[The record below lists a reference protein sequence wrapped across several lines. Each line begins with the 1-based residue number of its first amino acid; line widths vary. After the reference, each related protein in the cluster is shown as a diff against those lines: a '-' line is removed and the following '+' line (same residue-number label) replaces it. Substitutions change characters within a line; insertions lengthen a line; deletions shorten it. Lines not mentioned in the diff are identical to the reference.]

1 MQISPQLNDD
11 MTLDEKLAVLDR
23 ALANAQA
30 EADARAAERGLMPTP
45 IDPAELT
52 MCDGCQ

>member
-1 MQISPQLNDD
+1 MQISGQFNDD
-11 MTLDEKLAVLDR
+11 MTLEEKLAILDR
-23 ALANAQA
+23 ALASAQA
-30 EADARAAERGLMPTP
+30 QADERAVEQGRAAAP